1 MGEWILQFGNIVVQG
16 ENLLLISGLL
26 ISYVMFYYG
35 IKVLKIERNIMD
47 LILNSFINGVLIW
60 KFSYVFLHPNSVLQN
75 PMTILYFNGGYVG
88 ISMGIV
94 FITVYTWLYV
104 KKQNI
109 PVASYTRAVVPVYF
123 GYFSTFAWI
132 RVMENSQNYFIILQ
146 AIVAICF
153 FIVASRVK
161 IQKTLLQLL
170 IWFHLIQ
177 FELALY
183 KKYFVNTGIISKE
196 VWLYGSLVIVFICI
210 SYWLERRERE
220 AALGDENKGRRN
232 AMTQLALGVMMVSIA
247 VASIFN
253 NQQEEGKIKP
263 KPVVSTSLDSGKIGT
278 NKGEV
283 APDFELLSIT
293 GDKIKLSDL
302 RGKTVI
308 LNFWATWCP
317 PCRAEMPEM
326 QKFYE
331 NNKNNNVEILA
342 VNLTNSERG
351 PDAVNDFVKN
361 KGVTFKVVL
370 DEQGDIGNLYGAITI
385 PTSYI
390 IDKNGVIRD
399 KYIGPMSYETMDRM
413 ISNIQ

>member
-1 MGEWILQFGNIVVQG
+1 MQFGNIVVQG

-47 LILNSFINGVLIW
+47 LIFNSFINGVLIW
-60 KFSYVFLHPNSVLQN
+60 KFSYVVLHPNSVLQN

-88 ISMGIV
+88 ISMAIV

-109 PVASYTRAVVPVYF
+109 PVVSYTRAMVPAYF

-146 AIVAICF
+146 AIAAICF

-161 IQKTLLQLL
+161 AQKTLLQLL

-183 KKYFVNTGIISKE
+183 KKYFVNTGIVSKE

-220 AALGDENKGRRN
+220 EVLEERNKGRGRTAN
-232 AMTQLALGVMMVSIA
+232 QLALGVMVVSIA
-247 VASIFN
+247 VSSIFN
-253 NQQEEGKIKP
+253 SQHEVGKVKS
-263 KPVVSTSLDSGKIGT
+263 KSVLSTSLDSGKIGT
-278 NKGEV
+278 NKGEI
-283 APDFELLSIT
+283 ALDFELRSIT
-293 GDKIKLSDL
+293 GDNIQLSDL

-331 NNKNNNVEILA
+331 NNKDSNVEILA

-351 PDAVNDFVKN
+351 SNAVSDFVEA
-361 KGVTFKVVL
+361 KGITFKVVL

-390 IDKNGVIRD
+390 IDKNGVIRN

-413 ISNIQ
+413 ISGIQ

>member
-1 MGEWILQFGNIVVQG
+1 MGECILQFGNIVVQG

-47 LILNSFINGVLIW
+47 LIFNSFINGVLIW
-60 KFSYVFLHPNSVLQN
+60 KFSYVVLHPNSVLQN

-88 ISMGIV
+88 ISMAIV

-109 PVASYTRAVVPVYF
+109 PVVSYTRAMVPAYF

-146 AIVAICF
+146 AIAAICF

-161 IQKTLLQLL
+161 AQKTLLQLL

-183 KKYFVNTGIISKE
+183 KKYFVNTGIVSKE

-220 AALGDENKGRRN
+220 EVLEERNKGRGRTAN
-232 AMTQLALGVMMVSIA
+232 QLALGVMVVSIA
-247 VASIFN
+247 VSSIFN
-253 NQQEEGKIKP
+253 SQHEVGKVKS
-263 KPVVSTSLDSGKIGT
+263 KSVLSTSLDSGKIGT
-278 NKGEV
+278 NKGEI
-283 APDFELLSIT
+283 ALDFELRSIT
-293 GDKIKLSDL
+293 GDNIQLSDL

-331 NNKNNNVEILA
+331 NNKDSNVEILA

-351 PDAVNDFVKN
+351 SNAVSDFVEA
-361 KGVTFKVVL
+361 KGITFKVVL

-390 IDKNGVIRD
+390 IDKNGVIRN

-413 ISNIQ
+413 ISGIQ

>member
-1 MGEWILQFGNIVVQG
+1 MGECILQFGNIVVQG

-26 ISYVMFYYG
+26 MSYVMFYYG
-35 IKVLKIERNIMD
+35 IKVLKVERSIMD
-47 LILNSFINGVLIW
+47 FIFNSFINGVLIW
-60 KFSYVFLHPNSVLQN
+60 KFSYVVLHPNSVLQN

-88 ISMGIV
+88 ISMAIV

-109 PVASYTRAVVPVYF
+109 PVASYTRAMVPVYF

-161 IQKTLLQLL
+161 TQKTLLQLL

-183 KKYFVNTGIISKE
+183 KKYVVNTVIISKE

-220 AALGDENKGRRN
+220 AALEDRNKGRGN
-232 AMTQLALGVMMVSIA
+232 VINQLALGVMVVSIA
-247 VASIFN
+247 VSSIFN
-253 NQQEEGKIKP
+253 SQQEAGKVKS
-263 KPVVSTSLDSGKIGT
+263 KSVLSTSLDWGKIGT

-331 NNKNNNVEILA
+331 NNKDSNVEILA

-351 PDAVNDFVKN
+351 SNAVSDFVEA
-361 KGVTFKVVL
+361 KGITFKVVL

-390 IDKNGVIRD
+390 IDKNGVIRN
-399 KYIGPMSYETMDRM
+399 KYVGPMSYETMDRM
-413 ISNIQ
+413 ISGIQ

>member
-1 MGEWILQFGNIVVQG
+1 
-16 ENLLLISGLL
+16 
-26 ISYVMFYYG
+26 
-35 IKVLKIERNIMD
+35 MD

-60 KFSYVFLHPNSVLQN
+60 KFSYVVLHPNSVLQN

-88 ISMGIV
+88 VSMAIV

-109 PVASYTRAVVPVYF
+109 PVVSYARAMVPVYF

-146 AIVAICF
+146 AIAAICF

-161 IQKTLLQLL
+161 AQKTLLQLL

-177 FELALY
+177 FELAMY
-183 KKYFVNTGIISKE
+183 KKYFVNTGIVSKE

-220 AALGDENKGRRN
+220 EVLEERNKGRGRKAN
-232 AMTQLALGVMMVSIA
+232 QLALGVMVVSIA
-247 VASIFN
+247 VSSIFN
-253 NQQEEGKIKP
+253 SQHEVGKVKS
-263 KPVVSTSLDSGKIGT
+263 KSVLSTSLDSGKIGT
-278 NKGEV
+278 NKGEI
-283 APDFELLSIT
+283 APDFELRSIT
-293 GDKIKLSDL
+293 GDNIQLSDL

-370 DEQGDIGNLYGAITI
+370 DEQGEIGNLYGAITI

-413 ISNIQ
+413 ISGVQ